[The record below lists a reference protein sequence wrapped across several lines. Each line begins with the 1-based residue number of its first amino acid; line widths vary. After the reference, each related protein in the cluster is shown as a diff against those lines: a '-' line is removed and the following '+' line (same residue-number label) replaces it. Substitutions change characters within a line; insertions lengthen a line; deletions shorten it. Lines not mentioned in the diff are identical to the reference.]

1 MYVKGNIATEDTLW
15 QYFVIPLIHLQ
26 LSFKTDRV
34 LNCLS
39 LTYMFANDEIMV
51 LYYSSFLYC
60 KKSKNVISTVLFQNG
75 QECFYI
81 LHNFIILKATNFTK
95 FEH

>member
-1 MYVKGNIATEDTLW
+1 MYVKGNIATEATLW

-60 KKSKNVISTVLFQNG
+60 KKSKNVISTVLMQNV
-75 QECFYI
+75 EAFLVI
-81 LHNFIILKATNFTK
+81 LENFIILKATNFTK

>member
-1 MYVKGNIATEDTLW
+1 MYVKGNIATEATLW

-60 KKSKNVISTVLFQNG
+60 KKSNVISTVLMQNV
-75 QECFYI
+75 EAFLAIFAKLYY
-81 LHNFIILKATNFTK
+81 
-95 FEH
+95 FESN

>member
-1 MYVKGNIATEDTLW
+1 MYVKGNIATEATLW

-39 LTYMFANDEIMV
+39 LTYMYTNDEIMV

-60 KKSKNVISTVLFQNG
+60 KKSNVISTVLMQNV
-75 QECFYI
+75 EAFLVI
-81 LHNFIILKATNFTK
+81 LENFIILKATNFTK